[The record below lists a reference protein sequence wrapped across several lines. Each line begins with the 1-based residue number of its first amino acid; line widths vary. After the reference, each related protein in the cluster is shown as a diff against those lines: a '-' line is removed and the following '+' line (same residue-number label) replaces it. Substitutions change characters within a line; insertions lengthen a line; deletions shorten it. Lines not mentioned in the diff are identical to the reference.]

1 MLSAFTARPIVELK
15 ARDKSRIE
23 SILAYGDRVLVGL
36 NTGALRI
43 YRVNDQIEDVEA
55 DRKQNGDH
63 NGESEPPTAP
73 KARPADLLREEEKF
87 SRRPIQQLAIIKEA
101 NILVSLS
108 DNYVSIHDIQTYQLQ
123 EKLEKTRGA
132 TTFAAAS
139 NIVKDPS
146 TGIPSIV
153 SHLAVAVKRKIILW
167 TWQDM
172 ELTGDAVEISLIA
185 SVKSLTWATGTKIVA
200 GMDPGFVM
208 VDIET
213 QEVQDII
220 KPGALAENGSQGGAR
235 FGAVSSSG
243 MGYMGMGSWVPKP
256 LATRLGEGELLLAKD
271 VNSLFIDTDGNAL
284 EKRQVPWQ
292 SAPETI
298 AYSYPYMLTLL
309 PPSKGSLEVRNPD
322 TLNLLQ
328 MISLPNVSF
337 LHVPQPNISLA
348 HAGKGFLVAS
358 DRCIWRMGAQS
369 YETQIDE
376 LVANGRY
383 DESLSL
389 LNMLEDTLLLD
400 KEERVREI
408 QILKAQALFDQKKYR
423 EAMELFV
430 DAKAPPERVIA
441 MYPRSIAGNLAPE
454 ESVKGDGS
462 VADEEETNGEKP
474 AKEQEESTPAPVATI
489 GRSMMGRFGVGGH
502 KKVDSDTASIRTN
515 SAKDDTMETASIR
528 KRPTA
533 PSSQPDKPAA
543 AEKEFK
549 DSVRALQSF
558 LTQCRVQIKRY
569 IDTDGNLKE
578 PLPTP
583 SGSQLEADKPPFHIF
598 IEESSLTSPIDWK
611 AKLLDVAQLV
621 DTTLF
626 RAYMIANPSVAGSL
640 FRLPN
645 FCEPDVVQEKLYETG
660 RYADLIDFLHGKKLH
675 RQALELLEK
684 FGKNEADEEVSP
696 QLQGPTRTVGYLQAL
711 PPELIDLILEYAE
724 WPLRI
729 DPKLGME
736 VFLADT
742 QNAEELPRDRV
753 LEFLQKIDTRLAVR
767 YLEHIIEE
775 LNDLNVDFHQRL
787 VDLLLER
794 LKSGEFDNDEE
805 KMDWKHRLEVFLK
818 KGNAQYNRYRVFQ
831 QLPGNDPDY
840 YEARAIVLSKM
851 GSHKQA
857 LAIYVFQL
865 KDYQKAEEYCN
876 QVYTAPPTTPASP
889 NLSHSQSPPA
899 TRGSIEDT
907 ELSIYHVLLSLYL
920 QPPPPHQPNWP
931 PALDLLSKHGAR
943 LPAATTLDL
952 IPPTLPV
959 KDLESYFFGRI
970 RNANSLLN
978 EERIVAQLRGVEK
991 VAVESAVL
999 LGPE

>member
-1 MLSAFTARPIVELK
+1 M
-15 ARDKSRIE
+15 
-23 SILAYGDRVLVGL
+23 
-36 NTGALRI
+36 
-43 YRVNDQIEDVEA
+43 NDQIEDVEA

-528 KRPTA
+528 KRPTD

-543 AEKEFK
+543 VEKEFK

-660 RYADLIDFLHGKKLH
+660 RYADLIDFLHGKQCPFPSACDAYTDCVHVCLGKKLH

-794 LKSGEFDNDEE
+794 LKSGGFDNDEE

-831 QLPGNDPDY
+831 QLPGNGMHHHLRR
-840 YEARAIVLSKM
+840 ERR
-851 GSHKQA
+851 
-857 LAIYVFQL
+857 
-865 KDYQKAEEYCN
+865 
-876 QVYTAPPTTPASP
+876 
-889 NLSHSQSPPA
+889 SQ
-899 TRGSIEDT
+899 
-907 ELSIYHVLLSLYL
+907 
-920 QPPPPHQPNWP
+920 
-931 PALDLLSKHGAR
+931 
-943 LPAATTLDL
+943 
-952 IPPTLPV
+952 
-959 KDLESYFFGRI
+959 
-970 RNANSLLN
+970 
-978 EERIVAQLRGVEK
+978 
-991 VAVESAVL
+991 
-999 LGPE
+999 